1 MSDTPRMKAAQ
12 MAALEH
18 MTGDVYRVGCDIE
31 RELNEAKEL
40 QRPQTEGVRIK
51 DSPAFIYVHKWNGM
65 IRVESL
71 DTAKHIDKSPE
82 WKHVS
87 TINPHA
93 WLEMILRASIK
104 DRNKIIKHLL
114 T

>member
-1 MSDTPRMKAAQ
+1 MKDT
-12 MAALEH
+12 
-18 MTGDVYRVGCDIE
+18 V
-31 RELNEAKEL
+31 
-40 QRPQTEGVRIK
+40 
-51 DSPAFIYVHKWNGM
+51 AFIYVHAWNGT

-71 DTAKHIDKSPE
+71 DTARNIEGNPE

-87 TINPHA
+87 TINPFA
-93 WLEMILRASIK
+93 WLEVMLRASTK

>member
-1 MSDTPRMKAAQ
+1 M
-12 MAALEH
+12 
-18 MTGDVYRVGCDIE
+18 
-31 RELNEAKEL
+31 
-40 QRPQTEGVRIK
+40 K
-51 DSPAFIYVHKWNGM
+51 DSPAFIYVHAFNGM

-71 DTAKHIDKSPE
+71 DTAKHIDGNPE

-87 TINPHA
+87 TINAHVV
-93 WLEMILRASIK
+93 LENILRASVK